1 MTRTNNTQLLENY
14 AIRACYSDTDAA
26 GVIHHARILEFFER
40 SRTEWLHRLGAAP
53 AHLAPLNLLL
63 MIREVTLN
71 FQKPGRLD
79 DLLHFSHHI
88 SHLGNSQ
95 FTLVQSVHKN
105 PTTDSYFIDHSEI
118 SGTNILASAKFQ
130 IVCVNTETL
139 KSTSLPSMITDSFLK
154 HTP

>member
-1 MTRTNNTQLLENY
+1 MTRNNTHRILDSY

-53 AHLAPLNLLL
+53 GHLAPLKLLL
-63 MIREVTLN
+63 IIREISIS
-71 FQKPGRLD
+71 FQQTGRLD
-79 DLLHFSHHI
+79 DLLFFSHHI

-95 FTLVQSVHKN
+95 FTLMQSIHKSQATGSSSGN
-105 PTTDSYFIDHSEI
+105 LFEI
-118 SGTNILASAKFQ
+118 SESNRLASAQFQ

-139 KSTSLPSMITDSFLK
+139 KSTSLPSMIRDFVLEQTS
-154 HTP
+154 